1 MQKASRLLETSPAG
15 VAEVAKRVGYD
26 AEAAFSKAFKRWIG
40 VAPGAYRRG
49 GIAGSS
55 DASFVRERSLG
66 FSQAVS
72 RRDLERI
79 APGALPDAGSCWVDA
94 WKGHPLG

>member
-40 VAPGAYRRG
+40 VAPGAYRG
-49 GIAGSS
+49 TS
-55 DASFVRERSLG
+55 ASRSQQRLRASG
-66 FSQAVS
+66 
-72 RRDLERI
+72 DG
-79 APGALPDAGSCWVDA
+79 P
-94 WKGHPLG
+94 